1 MTISLA
7 IDTATSRTIV
17 GVVDDGVVLFEEFH
31 EGATDHGKAISQLVA
46 QALKSTKL
54 IDQVVIGMG
63 PGPFTGLRVGITYA
77 QTFALAR
84 SIPWIGVCSLDA
96 IRIDSTSNILN
107 TDEYTVAIDARRK
120 QIYWASYKEGVRVK
134 GPAVDRPEDI
144 EQFITNLFPDVRKLV
159 ELSSTQKVKEPIYLR
174 SPDAIPTAERT

>member
-134 GPAVDRPEDI
+134 GPAVDKPEEI
-144 EQFITNLFPDVRKLV
+144 AGFITNLFPDVTKLV
-159 ELSSTQKVKEPIYLR
+159 ELSSTQNVREPIYLR
-174 SPDAIPTAERT
+174 SPDAIPTAQRT

>member
-54 IDQVVIGMG
+54 VDQVVIGMG

-134 GPAVDRPEDI
+134 GPSVDKPEDI
-144 EQFITNLFPDVRKLV
+144 EQFITDLFPDVRKLV
-159 ELSSTQKVKEPIYLR
+159 ELSSTQNVREPIYLR